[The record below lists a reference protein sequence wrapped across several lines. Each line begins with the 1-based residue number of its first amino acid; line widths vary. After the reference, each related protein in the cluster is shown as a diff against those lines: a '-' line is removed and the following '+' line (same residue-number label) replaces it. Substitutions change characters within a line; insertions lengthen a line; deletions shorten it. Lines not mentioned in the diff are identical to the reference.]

1 MKDWGIGKQTAV
13 RTITCNTE
21 FSEKERESLKKLESL
36 VGFGLSLAQ
45 LALSLCCLYSG
56 A

>member
-1 MKDWGIGKQTAV
+1 MKDWGIEKQTAV

-21 FSEKERESLKKLESL
+21 FSGKERESLEKLESL

-45 LALSLCCLYSG
+45 LALSLRCLYSG